1 MLYDFASWYRKWK
14 FSEGDRVDLVLI
26 GPPGSG
32 KGTQAAKLSKHYGIC
47 HLSTGD
53 MLRAIIA
60 SGSELGLKV
69 KKITESGG
77 LVSDDIV
84 CDLIAQKIDSPECEK
99 GLLFD
104 GFPRTIEQ
112 AKKLDKLLSDRHI
125 QLSAALELKADPS
138 LLENR
143 ICGRLFHLSSGRSY
157 HELFNPPEVPMV
169 DDITGDRLVRR
180 SDDKPEAL
188 KKRLYEY
195 EKNAAPALSFY
206 KSQNKLM
213 QVDANNDVNQV
224 FSDIQGKIRKCSSV
238 EFTWILPLMFKRI
251 SGQ

>member
-1 MLYDFASWYRKWK
+1 
-14 FSEGDRVDLVLI
+14 
-26 GPPGSG
+26 
-32 KGTQAAKLSKHYGIC
+32 
-47 HLSTGD
+47 

-224 FSDIQGKIRKCSSV
+224 FSDIQGKIRKV
-238 EFTWILPLMFKRI
+238 TL
-251 SGQ
+251 